1 MLLESIPNIGVKFCL
16 SNLIKGVYLSN
27 LTIPWDA
34 TKMLCLLRI
43 ERREWVIR
51 LKAYSI
57 YKKWSEL
64 LQMVIELILN
74 PSVDFCSPMGHKE
87 DVVST

>member
-16 SNLIKGVYLSN
+16 SSLIKGVYLSN

-43 ERREWVIR
+43 EGREWVVR
-51 LKAYSI
+51 LKAYNI
-57 YKKWSEL
+57 HKKGSES
-64 LQMVIELILN
+64 LQMVIELILK
-74 PSVDFCSPMGHKE
+74 PSVDFCNPMGYKE
-87 DVVST
+87 DDVST